1 MLCLK
6 TSQSN
11 AYSLDT
17 RLDCIM
23 KTSLTMSVSLLITP
37 QRYYFFFTCK
47 LHLIFFQT
55 KWNRFTF
62 SHKIQLKMRFN
73 NIESPLK
80 KETQYIIIFRP

>member
-17 RLDCIM
+17 RLDCII

-47 LHLIFFQT
+47 LHLIFFFKQNGT
-55 KWNRFTF
+55 DLHFRIKYNSKCDLT
-62 SHKIQLKMRFN
+62 IL
-73 NIESPLK
+73 SPL
-80 KETQYIIIFRP
+80 